1 MKTSHLSGP
10 PKIRIFVAQ
19 ASLPASFAKA
29 GWKPALL
36 PATVNRRT
44 LSFLAAAA
52 LVVLTPGRVLA
63 LSTQTQDK
71 LVQLISGLDD
81 KVADLRQQGTANPQL
96 GLNKIADSLEARVK
110 VLKNSNYKEG
120 TTLFS
125 DAAAYVSV
133 GNAIAVT
140 PNFFSDTYSD
150 AERQAIL
157 LHESVHLDQ
166 SLWEKKLKFWGTR
179 GETDAYKEEY
189 KWLNVLGVGAGS
201 KDTKYEIFNV
211 LQGLRED
218 YGVISA
224 DDKTQAL
231 DQELGLTKEQL
242 DYFNTGKVPTPVVNN
257 PPPPPTPVT
266 PKPPVTPP
274 QPPQPPVTT
283 PTNTGTTPAVPAKLL
298 DQGNKFFSFRIPDN
312 GWKVSYGDAGGGQER
327 YVYLIKEAEKKTA
340 GGGAIVVTYGVRI
353 TLGEVIGADY
363 VNPGVA
369 KVRDNELSQA
379 KQWNF
384 SGAEQAFSTFTRTVA
399 GTEGLGYVKN
409 ETSKDGAGTKTLVT
423 SRLYF
428 KSGTKYYFIEQFYDT
443 VYQDQI
449 VGDAGVFIDSLQVK
463 N

>member
-1 MKTSHLSGP
+1 MKTKHL
-10 PKIRIFVAQ
+10 
-19 ASLPASFAKA
+19 
-29 GWKPALL
+29 
-36 PATVNRRT
+36 T
-44 LSFLAAAA
+44 FLAAAA
-52 LVVLTPGRVLA
+52 LVALAPGRLLA

-81 KVADLRQQGTANPQL
+81 KVADLRKQGAANPQL
-96 GLNKIADSLEARVK
+96 GLNKIADSLETRVK

-140 PNFFSDTYSD
+140 PNFFSDTYTD
-150 AERQAIL
+150 AERQSIL
-157 LHESVHLDQ
+157 LHESVHLEQ
-166 SLWEKKLKFWGTR
+166 GLWEKKLKFWGTR
-179 GETDAYKEEY
+179 GEAEAYKEEY

-201 KDTKYEIFNV
+201 TASKYEIFNV
-211 LQGLRED
+211 LQGLHED

-224 DDKTQAL
+224 EDKTQAL
-231 DQELGLTKEQL
+231 EQELGLTKEQL
-242 DYFNTGKVPTPVVNN
+242 DYFNTGKVPPAPGSN

-274 QPPQPPVTT
+274 QPPPQPQVTT
-283 PTNTGTTPAVPAKLL
+283 PTNTVITPVAPAKLL
-298 DQGNKFFSFRIPDN
+298 DQGNKYFSFRIPDS
-312 GWKVSYGDAGGGQER
+312 GWKVSYGDAGGAQER
-327 YVYLIKEAEKKTA
+327 YVFLIKEAEKKSA
-340 GGGAIVVTYGVRI
+340 GGGAIVVTYGVRL
-353 TLGEVIGADY
+353 TLGEVIGADFA
-363 VNPGVA
+363 NPGVA

-384 SGAEQAFSTFTRTVA
+384 TGAEQAFSTFTRTVA
-399 GTEGLGYVKN
+399 GTEGLGYIKN
-409 ETSKDGAGTKTLVT
+409 ETSKDSSGTKTMVT

-428 KSGTKYYFIEQFYDT
+428 KSGSKYYFIEQFYDT

-449 VGDAGVFIDSLQVK
+449 VGDASVFIDSLQVK